1 MVAKCAAILKNFKSS
16 FNAAWSLLFLHK
28 DYHCG
33 ILPGSILHIPLSSLK
48 NGVKVKGL
56 AFFLIKKQNAINAKK
71 TFSYYLLNNS
81 S

>member
-1 MVAKCAAILKNFKSS
+1 MLPFLKISKALLMQSEV
-16 FNAAWSLLFLHK
+16 LLFLHK

-48 NGVKVKGL
+48 NGVKFKKGL

-71 TFSYYLLNNS
+71 TFSYYLLNKS